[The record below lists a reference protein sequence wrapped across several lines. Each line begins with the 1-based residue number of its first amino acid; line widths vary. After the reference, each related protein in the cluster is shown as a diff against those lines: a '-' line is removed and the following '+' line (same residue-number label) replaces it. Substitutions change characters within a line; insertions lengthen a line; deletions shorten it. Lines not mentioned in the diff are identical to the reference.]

1 MPRTNTRQA
10 AEFIAE
16 LKPFTTNGA
25 LSGEWR
31 GNDYLVL
38 SYTTPIA
45 AVNPD
50 AGTAYLNSARYSV
63 TTSNHQGR
71 AGYGLR
77 DLNPETVTDP
87 AEFTRLTGY
96 HVRQTTR

>member
-1 MPRTNTRQA
+1 MPRTSTQKA

-25 LSGEWR
+25 LSGVWR

-50 AGTAYLNSARYSV
+50 AGTAYLNRAKYSV
-63 TTSNHQGR
+63 TTSKHQTR

-77 DLNPETVTDP
+77 DHNPERITDP

-96 HVRQTTR
+96 HVRKTTR